1 MKLRIRLRMK
11 NGKLLGSRVVEVPE
25 QARRRMRRHVARAAA

>member
-11 NGKLLGSRVVEVPE
+11 DGKLLGSRVVELSARAKE
-25 QARRRMRRHVARAAA
+25 RTRRRVPRAA

>member
-11 NGKLLGSRVVEVPE
+11 GGKLLGSRVVEVPP
-25 QARRRMRRHVARAAA
+25 QARHRARRHVARV

>member
-11 NGKLLGSRVVEVPE
+11 DGKLLGSRVVEHAHRE
-25 QARRRMRRHVARAAA
+25 RARRRVRRAA